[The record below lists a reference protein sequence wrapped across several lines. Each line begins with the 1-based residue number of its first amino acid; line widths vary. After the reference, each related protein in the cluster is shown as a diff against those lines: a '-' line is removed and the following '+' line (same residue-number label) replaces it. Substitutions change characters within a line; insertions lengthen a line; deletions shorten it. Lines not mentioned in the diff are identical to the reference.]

1 MKYKLILSA
10 AALSLLLPGIAYSQQ
25 EQEKEKPQQEE
36 RQKAE
41 PETRQQTE
49 THQQTERTQQDT
61 KKQEEETRK
70 QQQDANK
77 QAQREQKDQVNA
89 ERRQQTEE
97 RKTTEVQRTEANHE
111 HGRIP
116 DDKFRASFGREHTF
130 HVERRDDRRFQYGGY
145 WFTYSQPWPVGWAY
159 TDDVYVDFIDGQYY
173 LIDAYHPG
181 VRLLLVIG

>member
-36 RQKAE
+36 HQKAE
-41 PETRQQTE
+41 TE
-49 THQQTERTQQDT
+49 THQQTDRTQQDT

-77 QAQREQKDQVNA
+77 QTQHEQKDQANT

-97 RKTTEVQRTEANHE
+97 RKTTEVQRSEVKQE

-130 HVERRDDRRFQYGGY
+130 RVERRDDRRFQYGGY
-145 WFTYSQPWPVGWAY
+145 WFTYSEPWPVAWAY
-159 TDDVYVDFIDGQYY
+159 TDAVYVDFIDGQYY
-173 LIDAYHPG
+173 LIDVNHPG
-181 VRLLLVIG
+181 VRLLLVVG